1 MKKSILSLL
10 LLFPV
15 ILFGQQKNIVTAEIA
30 INPLIIGTLFNPEI
44 TDLNTKLVILIAG
57 SGPTDRNGNQEQ
69 NQNNS
74 LKFLAEALAKNGIA
88 VFSYDK
94 RILSQIKTNTL
105 DEKTLRFDDF
115 IYDAKDVL
123 AYFRTNKKYAKIIIA
138 GHSEGSL
145 IGMVAANAA
154 DAYVSISGPGR
165 SIDEVVTDQIV
176 KQLPPMKSEVEG
188 YFEKLK
194 KGETFELKNEMLG
207 VIFRESVQP
216 YMISWIKYQPEEEIA
231 KLKIPTLIINGTK
244 DLQVSVNEATL
255 LKLAK
260 PDSKIEIIPNMNHIL
275 KEIKGDDTENFAS
288 YTKPEV
294 PVIPRLPIVITAFVN
309 SL

>member
-1 MKKSILSLL
+1 MKKNLSLL
-10 LLFPV
+10 LLLLP
-15 ILFGQQKNIVTAEIA
+15 IMIFGQQKNVVTAEIVV
-30 INPLIIGTLFNPEI
+30 NPLIKGTLFNPDN

-94 RILSQIKTNTL
+94 RILSQIKSNTM

-115 IYDAKDVL
+115 INDAKDVL
-123 AYFRTNKKYAKIIIA
+123 AFFRTNKKYAKIIIA

-145 IGMVAANAA
+145 IGMVAAHDA
-154 DAYVSISGPGR
+154 DAYISISGPGR

-176 KQLPPMKSEVEG
+176 KQLPPLKEEVVG

-207 VIFRESVQP
+207 ILFRESVQP
-216 YMISWIKYQPEEEIA
+216 YMISWIKYKPEVEIA

-244 DLQVSVNEATL
+244 DLQVSVDEARL
-255 LKLAK
+255 LKSAK
-260 PDSKIEIIPNMNHIL
+260 PDSKLEIIPNMNHIL

-294 PVIPRLPIVITAFVN
+294 PVISQLPIIITAFVK

>member
-15 ILFGQQKNIVTAEIA
+15 ILFGQQKNIVTAEIV
-30 INPLIIGTLFNPEI
+30 INPLISGTLFNPEH

-74 LKFLAEALAKNGIA
+74 LKYLAEALAKNGIT

-115 IYDAKDVL
+115 ITDAKDVL
-123 AYFRTNKKYAKIIIA
+123 NYFRTNKKYAKIIIA

-145 IGMVAANAA
+145 IGMVAAHDA
-154 DAYVSISGPGR
+154 DAYISISGPGR
-165 SIDEVVTDQIV
+165 SIDAVVTDQIA
-176 KQLPPMKSEVEG
+176 KQLPPLKDEVAG

-216 YMISWIKYQPEEEIA
+216 YMISWIKYKPQIEIA

-244 DLQVSVNEATL
+244 DLQVTVDEANL
-255 LKLAK
+255 LKAAK
-260 PDSKIEIIPNMNHIL
+260 PDSKLEIIPNMNHIL

-294 PVIPRLPIVITAFVN
+294 PVIPRLPIAITAFVN